1 MTTPDPDGPEN
12 TNTDGGSDDVR
23 LRVATAADATLLAN
37 LLELYIHELSD
48 VFPGLHL
55 GSDGRFGYPKL
66 PSFFETEGRF
76 PFLIERDGRLAGFAL
91 VTRGSPISDDP
102 TVFDV
107 AEFFVLRGER
117 AGNVGRRAA
126 ELLWRRFP
134 ATWTVRVAEANRG
147 AVAFWSAVV
156 LRFAGGATVEVR
168 RAGDHR
174 GMGWRIFTFHSAA
187 RDIPEGEPQKFD

>member
-1 MTTPDPDGPEN
+1 MTKLDPNAPVTMNE
-12 TNTDGGSDDVR
+12 GSSGDVR
-23 LRVATAADATLLAN
+23 LRVATAADATLLGN

-48 VFPGLHL
+48 VFPGLRI
-55 GSDGRFGYPKL
+55 GADGRFGYPKL

-117 AGNVGRRAA
+117 AGGVGRRAA
-126 ELLWRRFP
+126 ELLWHRFP
-134 ATWTVRVAEANRG
+134 GPWTVRAAEANRG

-156 LRFAGGATVEVR
+156 LGFGDGTSVEVR

-174 GMGWRIFTFHSAA
+174 GMGWRIFTFRSVP
-187 RDIPEGEPQKFD
+187 RDIPETGPQKFD